1 MKNKSDSWICGVRRK
16 TVKRFKLGL
25 TAHDF
30 LNWSG
35 GIDFLWMVT
44 DSLLA
49 SPRAET
55 AEFHLIVPDSGIQF
69 TWKRAREFFSGK
81 ARAQLRA
88 QEITDAFSEFGD
100 RVVIHHV
107 DVGRSAISRAVKK
120 LDLTV
125 LLPVMHSL
133 GQDFPH
139 PWLAYAYDFQH
150 KYFPENFTAQF
161 RRARDKHFA
170 RLLTQA
176 RAVIVNSRATAN
188 DIAQF
193 VPQATA
199 HVFALPFAPSARPD
213 WLQDRPEILSRYTVR
228 PPYFIISNQFWAH
241 KDHATAFEAFR
252 QVAESNRSVSLVCTG
267 STGGSSDTTYFSKL
281 LGPLEKARIRDHIQ
295 ILGLIP
301 KRDQIE
307 LMKHACALVQPTL
320 FEGGPGG
327 GAVYDAFSMNM
338 PAIVSDIPVNRELP
352 KTSQIRFFPA
362 GDAAALAKQ
371 MKEQLTAPPE
381 KSESEELISAG
392 RQRRLACGEVLW
404 SAIDFLL

>member
-1 MKNKSDSWICGVRRK
+1 MKRLKI
-16 TVKRFKLGL
+16 GL

-35 GIDFLWMVT
+35 GIDFLWTVT

-49 SPRAET
+49 NPRAET
-55 AEFHLIVPDSGIQF
+55 AELHLIVPDSGIRF
-69 TWKRAREFFSGK
+69 AWKRAREFFSGK
-81 ARAQLRA
+81 AQARLRS

-100 RVVIHHV
+100 RITIHHT
-107 DVGRSAISRAVKK
+107 DLGRDAVRAAATK
-120 LDLTV
+120 LDLDI

-133 GQDFPH
+133 GPDFPR

-150 KYFPENFTAQF
+150 KYFPENFTADAI
-161 RRARDKHFA
+161 RARDRHFD
-170 RLLTQA
+170 RLLTEA
-176 RAVIVNSRATAN
+176 RAVIVNSRAAIN
-188 DIAQF
+188 DIAKF

-199 HVFALPFAPSARPD
+199 RVFALPFAPAPRPD
-213 WLQDRPEILSRYTVR
+213 WLQDRPEIRSRYKIH
-228 PPYFIISNQFWAH
+228 PPYFIVSNQFWAH

-267 STGGSSDTTYFSKL
+267 STDGSTDTTSFSKL
-281 LGPLEKARIRDHIQ
+281 LGFLDKAGIKHRVE

-307 LMKHACALVQPTL
+307 LLKHSCALIQPTL

-327 GAVYDAFSMNM
+327 GAVYDSFSLRV

-352 KTSQIRFFPA
+352 DDNCITFFPA
-362 GDAAALAKQ
+362 GDAAGLAKR
-371 MKEQLTAPPE
+371 MEEQLSAPRQETDPM
-381 KSESEELISAG
+381 ELSNAG
-392 RQRRLACGEVLW
+392 RQRRLACG
-404 SAIDFLL
+404 